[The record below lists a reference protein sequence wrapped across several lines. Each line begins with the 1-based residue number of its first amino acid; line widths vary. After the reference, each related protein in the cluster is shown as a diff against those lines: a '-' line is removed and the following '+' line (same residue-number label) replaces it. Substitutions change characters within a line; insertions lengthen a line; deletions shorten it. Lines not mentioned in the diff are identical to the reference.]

1 MQLALWRVYLSI
13 KLPYLEN
20 VTLDTGDARGEH
32 EDTNDSR
39 GAVHGEARATVPFG
53 QRCA

>member
-1 MQLALWRVYLSI
+1 MELALWRGYLSI

-32 EDTNDSR
+32 EDTHDGG